1 MSRPIFLCA
10 ISNVSSGSCSEDCK
24 FCTQS
29 AHYNTE
35 IDNYKFKPI
44 EQILIEAK
52 KAEDSGVLGFCLV
65 TAGKGLNSKTL
76 EYISSTA
83 KRVKSAHPN
92 LNLIACN
99 GTASIEQLKELK
111 ESGIDSYNHNLESAK
126 SYYPDICTTHSW
138 DERYETCKN
147 VKEAG
152 LKLCS
157 GGIFGM
163 GESPEQRLELI
174 EQILSLEP
182 ESVPVNFFH
191 PNQALP
197 LTKNSIEMQE
207 GLSLISMLRQS
218 SYEMRIMV
226 AGGRESFFASEQEK
240 IFSAGANAIVL
251 GDYLTTSGNAP
262 SADLDMLKSMNLTI
276 ATSCHD

>member
-1 MSRPIFLCA
+1 MNRPIFLCA

-29 AHYNTE
+29 AHYNTDIE
-35 IDNYKFKPI
+35 NYKFKPV
-44 EQILIEAK
+44 EQILLEAK
-52 KAEDSGVLGFCLV
+52 KAEDNGVLGFCLV

-76 EYISSTA
+76 EYICSTA
-83 KRVKSAHPN
+83 KSVKSAHPN

-111 ESGIDSYNHNLESAK
+111 SAGIDSYNHNLESAK
-126 SYYPDICTTHSW
+126 SYYPDICTTHNW

-147 VKEAG
+147 VKEVG
-152 LKLCS
+152 LKLCT

-163 GESPEQRLELI
+163 GESREQRIELI
-174 EQILSLEP
+174 EQILSLKP
-182 ESVPVNFFH
+182 ESVPINFFH
-191 PNQALP
+191 PNPALP
-197 LTKNSIEMQE
+197 LTKNSIEVQE
-207 GLSLISMLRQS
+207 GLDLISILRENS
-218 SYEMRIMV
+218 SKMRIMV
-226 AGGRESFFASEQEK
+226 AGGRETFFASKQGE

-251 GDYLTTSGNAP
+251 GNYLTTSGNRP
-262 SADLDMLKSMNLTI
+262 SADLEMLNSLNLDI

>member
-1 MSRPIFLCA
+1 MSKPIFLCA

-29 AHYNTE
+29 AHYNTDIE
-35 IDNYKFKPI
+35 NYKFKPV
-44 EQILIEAK
+44 EKILLEAK
-52 KAEDSGVLGFCLV
+52 KAEDNGVLGFCLV
-65 TAGKGLNSKTL
+65 TAGKGLNAKTL
-76 EYISSTA
+76 DYICSTA

-99 GTASIEQLKELK
+99 GTASISQLEQLK
-111 ESGIDSYNHNLESAK
+111 SAGIDSYNHNLESAA

-147 VKEAG
+147 VKEVG
-152 LKLCS
+152 LNLCT

-163 GESPEQRLELI
+163 GESAKQRLELI
-174 EQILSLEP
+174 EQILSLKP

-191 PNQALP
+191 PNPALP
-197 LTKNSIEMQE
+197 LTKNSIEVKE
-207 GLSLISMLRQS
+207 GLDLISMLRES
-218 SYEMRIMV
+218 SSKMRIMV
-226 AGGRESFFASEQEK
+226 AGGRETFFKTEQEK

-251 GDYLTTSGNAP
+251 GDYLTTSGNRP
-262 SADLDMLKSMNLTI
+262 STDLEMLKNLNLSI